1 LGENK
6 NKTETN
12 PQVNILYVP
21 FTGQINLGSV
31 VASLVRFVTGSVVVV
46 VVDSRGAIF
55 VSDAEIDFF
64 LSVDTRVGERG
75 RGSSIFPFDAR
86 SGIELDFSLYSR
98 LSSFR
103 DSVTPVRRR
112 EDTEGDGDAGVKVQ
126 IDGLYGVLSRMP
138 FELLKTTRKVDKKRL
153 DWGKSFSE
161 RREMGRRG

>member
-1 LGENK
+1 
-6 NKTETN
+6 
-12 PQVNILYVP
+12 
-21 FTGQINLGSV
+21 
-31 VASLVRFVTGSVVVV
+31 VRFVTGSVVGTGV
-46 VVDSRGAIF
+46 VVDSRVAIF

-98 LSSFR
+98 ASSFR

-126 IDGLYGVLSRMP
+126 ID
-138 FELLKTTRKVDKKRL
+138 
-153 DWGKSFSE
+153 
-161 RREMGRRG
+161 